1 MIIIYYG
8 YYILNWIPN
17 TILKLYRMQIFRW
30 GCVRLKWDPRWPR
43 AMDALKCV
51 REAKVLLLQWK
62 FELFSLSIIKIF

>member
-1 MIIIYYG
+1 M
-8 YYILNWIPN
+8 P
-17 TILKLYRMQIFRW
+17 KLYGMKIFRW